1 MKTYNNLYPQI
12 YSFHNLLWA
21 FKKAQR
27 CKRDRPPVMKFRQNL
42 EPNLF
47 QLQEELIYKTYRP
60 GEYRCFYVYDP
71 KTRLIMAAPFRD
83 RVVHHALCNII
94 APIFEARFIHDSYAC
109 IQGRGVDAGVKR
121 VVEFLREAERQ
132 RDKVYCL
139 KCDVYHYFREIRHDT
154 LRRLMYRRIRCRE
167 TRWLLDV
174 ILQSAYDHED
184 HGLVG
189 IPVGILSSQLAANI
203 YLTPFDYWIK
213 QDQHERYYVRYM
225 DDFVILSPD
234 KAHLHELR
242 RQAEAFLWDNLRLRL
257 NHKTAVYPV
266 MQGIDFLGYRIWPHK
281 LLLRKRYVKHM
292 KRMIKK
298 LDIEYKAGR
307 KSRDEI
313 RQILASWHGRAEHAN
328 VPHLWE
334 FITKQVKKNFNLNA

>member
-1 MKTYNNLYPQI
+1 M
-12 YSFHNLLWA
+12 
-21 FKKAQR
+21 
-27 CKRDRPPVMKFRQNL
+27 
-42 EPNLF
+42 F

-60 GEYRCFYVYDP
+60 GEYRRFYVYDP

-83 RVVHHALCNII
+83 RVVHHALCNVI
-94 APIFEARFIHDSYAC
+94 APIFEARFIRDSYAC
-109 IQGRGVDAGVKR
+109 IQGRGVDAGVER
-121 VVEFLREAERQ
+121 VVEFLHEAERQ
-132 RDKVYCL
+132 HDKVYCL
-139 KCDVYHYFREIRHDT
+139 KCDVFHYFREIRHDT

-167 TRWLLDV
+167 TRWLFDV

-189 IPVGILSSQLAANI
+189 IPVGNLSSQLAANI

-213 QDQHERYYVRYM
+213 QDQHECYYVRYM

-257 NHKTAVYPV
+257 NHKTAVFPV

-281 LLLRKRYVKHM
+281 LLLRKRYVRHM

-298 LDIEYKAGR
+298 LAIEYQAGR

-313 RQILASWHGRAEHAN
+313 RQILASWHGRAAHAN
-328 VPHLWE
+328 VPHLRE
-334 FITKQVKKNFNLNA
+334 FITQQVKKNFDLNV